1 MDDPISN
8 NQVQLAPGVTLPGS
22 ALRFTFSRSG
32 GPGGQNV
39 NKVNTKATLTI
50 PLDLLDAAM
59 PAHASARLRR
69 VAGRMLTE
77 DKLQVSDASSRSQ
90 LANRR
95 GCMDKLRAVLIEAMH
110 RPRVRRKTKPSA
122 RAKKRR
128 VDNKKHRGRLK
139 ANRRGGG
146 QQDA

>member
-1 MDDPISN
+1 MDDPLAN
-8 NQVQLAPGVTLPGS
+8 TNTVPLAPGVTLPGS
-22 ALRFTFSRSG
+22 VLRFTFSRAG

-50 PLDLLDAAM
+50 PLDVLDAAL
-59 PAHASARLRR
+59 PPYASARLRR

-77 DKLQVSDASSRSQ
+77 DALQVSDASSRSQ

-95 GCMDKLRAVLIEAMH
+95 GCMEKLRAVLVEAMH

-122 RAKKRR
+122 RARQRR
-128 VDNKKHRGRLK
+128 LDNKKHRSRLK
-139 ANRRGGG
+139 SSRRRGIGP
-146 QQDA
+146 D

>member
-1 MDDPISN
+1 MEGDVPH
-8 NQVQLAPGVTLPGS
+8 NQVELAPGITLPES
-22 ALRFTFSRSG
+22 VLRYTFARSG

-39 NKVNTKATLTI
+39 NKVNTKATLSI
-50 PLDLLDAAM
+50 PLADLDAAM
-59 PAHASARLRR
+59 PLYARTKLRR
-69 VAGRMLTE
+69 IAGRMLT
-77 DKLQVSDASSRSQ
+77 DDAIQISDGSSRSQ

-95 GCMDKLRAVLIEAMH
+95 GCLEKLREVLVEAMH

-139 ANRRGGG
+139 STRRRGGESI
-146 QQDA
+146 